1 MVREGY
7 INKVIFQSDETAYAV
22 FSVETPEGD
31 DVFVGTI
38 PGIAEG
44 MYIQAEG
51 EYIHHPQYDIQFK
64 CTSAELSM
72 PDDTEGIK
80 RFLVSGVIKGVKE
93 VLATRIIQ
101 KFGKDTLKIMEE
113 QPERLAEVKGI
124 TEKKA
129 IIRWH

>member
-1 MVREGY
+1 M
-7 INKVIFQSDETAYAV
+7 
-22 FSVETPEGD
+22 
-31 DVFVGTI
+31 
-38 PGIAEG
+38 
-44 MYIQAEG
+44 

-129 IIRWH
+129 IKIAVSYRENSEYRKDSYPYRLVSYYHS